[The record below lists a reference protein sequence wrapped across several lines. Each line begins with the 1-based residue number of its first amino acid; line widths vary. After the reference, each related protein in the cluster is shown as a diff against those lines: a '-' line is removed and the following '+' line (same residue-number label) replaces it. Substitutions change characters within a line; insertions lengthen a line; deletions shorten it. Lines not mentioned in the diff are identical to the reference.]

1 MDYKRDII
9 KDHLYCF
16 IDENPNWEMKG
27 AKKRAEDLTFDE
39 LHHQAFNQDYFII
52 GTWKAQQWCGD
63 KVFEIINFI
72 KDYEQNNFGQVTT
85 DLSNPEKVVNMYA
98 YILGEEVVEEYLNQD
113 CFVDQRQKEEEEM
126 DAAIAWRKD
135 TGHRDKSILD
145 EPSESTTDYCSRMG
159 FDM

>member
-1 MDYKRDII
+1 
-9 KDHLYCF
+9 
-16 IDENPNWEMKG
+16 
-27 AKKRAEDLTFDE
+27 
-39 LHHQAFNQDYFII
+39 
-52 GTWKAQQWCGD
+52 
-63 KVFEIINFI
+63 
-72 KDYEQNNFGQVTT
+72 
-85 DLSNPEKVVNMYA
+85 
-98 YILGEEVVEEYLNQD
+98 VEEYLNQD

>member
-27 AKKRAEDLTFDE
+27 AKKRVEDLTFDE

-72 KDYEQNNFGQVTT
+72 KDYEQNNFGEVTT
-85 DLSNPEKVVNMYA
+85 DLSDPEKVVNMYA

-113 CFVDQRQKEEEEM
+113 CFVDQRQKEEDEM
-126 DAAIAWRKD
+126 DAAIAWRQD